1 MAQDLRSRLSPWLL
15 SVALGCGAGEP
26 APRAVATG
34 GMTADQLLAAVLDEC
49 HGPLRGRMND
59 VDATVTLPDGMQWRL
74 YAALPVTVRLQ
85 STAGQFLLR
94 DGALFR
100 LPHDAPPTTAA
111 ELELALQL
119 RDLVDAGALGP
130 LHRGRAAARTGP
142 TTLVVTDA
150 DGVPCEVTLP
160 ADTLLP
166 RALRTATRPP
176 VQVLDWTRTPTTWLP
191 TTLHCEALGACRVEF
206 NLSGLNWAADFFA
219 RPGTAAKPVA
229 LRMAAPGSVTE
240 VQSPVPIVVETKALT
255 WASVADPGDW
265 PARAAAYLP
274 LHKELL
280 AQQQWIAGFPVFWQ
294 EHGERW
300 LAAPFRGRAG
310 GAAFAPPAGWRL
322 RQIAAGRWLVVFPP
336 TGDLAARLAEG
347 ERLLREALQQY
358 DLVARSPITAQPY
371 FHLEDGA
378 PPATALAAPVV
389 RMAVAI
395 D

>member
-1 MAQDLRSRLSPWLL
+1 M
-15 SVALGCGAGEP
+15 VALGCGAGEP
-26 APRAVATG
+26 VPRAVATG

-49 HGPLRGRMND
+49 HAPLRGRMND
-59 VDATVTLPDGMQWRL
+59 VDAIVTLPDGGQWRL
-74 YAALPVTVRLQ
+74 YAALPGLVRLQ

-94 DGALFR
+94 DGKLYR
-100 LPHDAPPTTAA
+100 LPHDEPPTTAA

-130 LHRGRAAARTGP
+130 LHRGRGAARTGP

-150 DGVPCEVTLP
+150 DGVQSELVMRP
-160 ADTLLP
+160 DTLLP
-166 RALRTATRPP
+166 RALRTGSRPP
-176 VQVLDWTRTPTTWLP
+176 VQVLQWTRTPTTWLP
-191 TTLHCEALGACRVEF
+191 TGLHCAALGACRVEF
-206 NLSGLNWAADFFA
+206 NLNGLDWAADFFA
-219 RPGTAAKPVA
+219 PPGAAAKPVT
-229 LRMAAPGSVTE
+229 LRLPAPGSVTE
-240 VQSPVPIVVETKALT
+240 VRSPVPIVVETRALT

-265 PARAAAYLP
+265 PARAAAYAP
-274 LHKELL
+274 LHAELL
-280 AQQQWIAGFPVFWQ
+280 AQRQWIAGFPVFWQ

-300 LAAPFRGRAG
+300 LAAPFRRRDG
-310 GAAFAPPAGWRL
+310 GAAFTPPTGWRL
-322 RQIAAGRWLVVFPP
+322 RQIEAGRWLVVFPP

-378 PPATALAAPVV
+378 PPADALAAPVV